1 MVKCIS
7 IPRHILQTC
16 TGIGIAKGKFGIRI
30 TAASIVAA
38 AINAMR
44 TTYGIPCGFPVIG
57 NIVII
62 EGYIV
67 VVFRS
72 CRIRHQPDHRVIF
85 NQNRLLLANFRIIRI
100 IGQIQFCWIVNR
112 FVNLPI
118 IPIRT
123 CFVSSFFQNPYFL
136 RLIIAISTE
145 DIHIGQARSV
155 KVIIFIRRIK
165 LQKLLFGLYFPFTIT
180 NIFKIQFHCTWISSI
195 FRQISTLIIT
205 AVIRID
211 NRQISPSVSFR
222 HFQIRIILHR
232 KMRIRSI
239 PRRHHQHPVRT
250 VYLYVKPRSLLGICS
265 DHQSPQFIQLV
276 PASLEGSQLD
286 ASCRRGSVLNSNR
299 GGLSCG
305 GQHRLLGRDLG
316 GDGTVGYIQRL
327 ALVVELQLQGG

>member
-1 MVKCIS
+1 
-7 IPRHILQTC
+7 
-16 TGIGIAKGKFGIRI
+16 
-30 TAASIVAA
+30 
-38 AINAMR
+38 MR

-123 CFVSSFFQNPYFL
+123 CFVFSFFQNPYFL
-136 RLIIAISTE
+136 RLIVAISTE

-232 KMRIRSI
+232 KMRIRSV
-239 PRRHHQHPVRT
+239 PGRHHQHPVRT
-250 VYLYVKPRSLLGICS
+250 VYLYVKRRSLLGICS
-265 DHQSPQFIQLV
+265 DHQSSQFIQLV
-276 PASLEGSQLD
+276 PASLEGSQFNAFLHLRGCVPGNSGCLPCRGQYWFLWRNPGSD
-286 ASCRRGSVLNSNR
+286 AAVR
-299 GGLSCG
+299 
-305 GQHRLLGRDLG
+305 
-316 GDGTVGYIQRL
+316 YIQRL
-327 ALVVELQLQGG
+327 VAVAKLQLHGR